1 MPALKSLLSTFEIP
15 EEALQND
22 SRVCRTDLLVKV
34 DSEYGKVGCVFRTDE
49 CSGHLNVI
57 QVDKAE
63 LRVEVKDIGKGDG
76 SVCRII

>member
-22 SRVCRTDLLVKV
+22 SRVCGTDLLVKV
-34 DSEYGKVGCVFRTDE
+34 DSEYGKVGSVFRPDE
-49 CSGHLNVI
+49 CTGHLVVI
-57 QVDKAE
+57 QGDNAE
-63 LRVEVKDIGKGDG
+63 FRVAVKDVGKGDS